1 MRKKQTS
8 RFISLLLGI
17 VLILSM
23 IPTAFAAD
31 YNDITENAWHRVA
44 VDYVTENNLM
54 AGTGGGN
61 FEPDT
66 PMTRA
71 MLVTILHRLE
81 GTPPVSGDGGFSDVP
96 DNSYNPA
103 AVTWAADNH
112 IVTGIGN
119 AIFAPNNMITREQFA
134 TILHRYANFKGYNTS
149 AFAGFDGYSDATQV
163 SSFAINAMHWAL
175 SSQIMQGSSGKLT
188 PGGYATR
195 AQAAVILMRFMETVT
210 EEEAPEPTVPVEPT
224 EPESPVQPEQP
235 ISPIP
240 ESPRTNDRINV
251 DIIIGNTTFTA
262 TLENNDTARAFT
274 AKLPLTMDMY
284 ELNGDEKFYNVS
296 DNLREDRSVNPG
308 TIREGDLMLYGDNV
322 LVLFYKT
329 FSTSLSYVKLGRIND
344 TTGLAEAVGS
354 DSVQITFSVS
364 D

>member
-1 MRKKQTS
+1 
-8 RFISLLLGI
+8 
-17 VLILSM
+17 
-23 IPTAFAAD
+23 
-31 YNDITENAWHRVA
+31 
-44 VDYVTENNLM
+44 
-54 AGTGGGN
+54 
-61 FEPDT
+61 
-66 PMTRA
+66 
-71 MLVTILHRLE
+71 
-81 GTPPVSGDGGFSDVP
+81 
-96 DNSYNPA
+96 
-103 AVTWAADNH
+103 
-112 IVTGIGN
+112 
-119 AIFAPNNMITREQFA
+119 MITREQFA

-175 SSQIMQGSSGKLT
+175 GSQIMQGSSGKLT

-224 EPESPVQPEQP
+224 DPESPMQPEQP
-235 ISPIP
+235 ISPLP
-240 ESPRTNDRINV
+240 ETPRTNDRINV

-274 AKLPLTMDMY
+274 AQLPLTMDMS
-284 ELNGDEKFYNVS
+284 ELNGDEKFYNLS
-296 DNLREDRSVNPG
+296 DNLRADRSVNPG

-329 FSTSLSYVKLGRIND
+329 FSTSYSYVKLGRIND

-354 DSVQITFSVS
+354 GSVQITFSVS